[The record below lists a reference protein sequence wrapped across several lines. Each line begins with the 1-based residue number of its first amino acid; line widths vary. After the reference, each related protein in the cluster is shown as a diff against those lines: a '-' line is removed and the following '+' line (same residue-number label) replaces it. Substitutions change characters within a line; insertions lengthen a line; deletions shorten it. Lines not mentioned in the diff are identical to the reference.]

1 MLLMS
6 YGATV
11 INIYDST
18 QDSRTLGADLQTL
31 YLKIFILVFL
41 TIVTTL
47 EYYITVLHV
56 RSYILDTI
64 ILYYPTIV
72 GCIFNRL
79 NK

>member
-6 YGATV
+6 YGTTV

-31 YLKIFILVFL
+31 YLKIFILAFL

-56 RSYILDTI
+56 GSHILDTI